1 MVGAAARPRRGRPP
15 NPNLRA
21 RILSAA
27 LELFA
32 EQGYDATS
40 VNQVVIRAG
49 VTKGAL
55 YHYFAAKEDLLYEIY
70 RGLLDQ
76 QLADLHRIT
85 TEEPDPSRALRAVIN
100 DLVVTTSRYRREVTV
115 FGRESARLSPERW
128 HALQQDWRRYQ
139 DVVRGL
145 IRDAQQNG
153 MFSAGASAEVVSW
166 MIFGFTTS
174 LPSWYRPDGPKSP
187 FEIADEASEFVLAAL
202 RPDVPDTT
210 EGIPAS

>member
-1 MVGAAARPRRGRPP
+1 MATEAAAPRRGRPR
-15 NPNLRA
+15 NPQLRVS
-21 RILSAA
+21 ILSAA

-85 TEEPDPSRALRAVIN
+85 TEEPDPSRALRAVIH
-100 DLVVTTSRYRREVTV
+100 DLVVTTIRYRREVTV
-115 FGRESARLSPERW
+115 FSRESARLSPDRW
-128 HALQQDWRRYQ
+128 HTLQQDWRRYQ
-139 DVVRGL
+139 DVVREL

-153 MFSAGASAEVVSW
+153 TFSAVSSPEVVSW

-187 FEIADEASEFVLAAL
+187 SEIADEASEFVLAAL
-202 RPDVPDTT
+202 RPDDM
-210 EGIPAS
+210 EGMHAP

>member
-1 MVGAAARPRRGRPP
+1 MGTEAAAPRRGRPP
-15 NPNLRA
+15 NPQLRA

-32 EQGYDATS
+32 ERGYDATS

-76 QLADLHRIT
+76 QLADLDRICA
-85 TEEPDPSRALRAVIN
+85 EEPDPSHALRAVIR
-100 DLVVTTSRYRREVTV
+100 DLVVSTIRYRRAVTV
-115 FGRESARLSPERW
+115 FSRESARLSPERW
-128 HALQQDWRRYQ
+128 HALQRDWRRYQ
-139 DVVRGL
+139 EVVRGL
-145 IRDAQQNG
+145 IRDAQRRGTFN
-153 MFSAGASAEVVSW
+153 AVASPELVSW
-166 MIFGFTTS
+166 MIFGLTTG

-187 FEIADEASEFVLAAL
+187 SDIADEASEFVLAAL
-202 RPDVPDTT
+202 SPDHI
-210 EGIPAS
+210 EGMRAR